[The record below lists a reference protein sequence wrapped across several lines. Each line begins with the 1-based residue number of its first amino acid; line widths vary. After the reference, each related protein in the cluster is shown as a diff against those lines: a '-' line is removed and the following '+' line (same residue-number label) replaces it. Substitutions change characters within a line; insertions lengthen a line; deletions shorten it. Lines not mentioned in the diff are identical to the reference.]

1 MRDLKRNQ
9 ISVEYALY
17 LGNAELTDDNGC
29 ATGEFAP
36 KYGDKTAL
44 MISVSSNKGDYSQ
57 QQFGNLLDYDRT
69 MITHDTRCPINE
81 NSLVYIGT
89 EQYIVK
95 AVAKS
100 LNAVQYA
107 TKRVQIDETYNG

>member
-17 LGNAELTDDNGC
+17 LGNAELTDGNGC

-44 MISVSSNKGDYSQ
+44 MISVSSNKAVFALPVIRVAHAERHTQYAL
-57 QQFGNLLDYDRT
+57 FVKLLDYFFGRDQSSSSFSQT
-69 MITHDTRCPINE
+69 AFPSSPSVASGSPTRSFIA
-81 NSLVYIGT
+81 ST
-89 EQYIVK
+89 
-95 AVAKS
+95 
-100 LNAVQYA
+100 
-107 TKRVQIDETYNG
+107 

>member
-44 MISVSSNKGDYSQ
+44 MISVSSNKGD
-57 QQFGNLLDYDRT
+57 
-69 MITHDTRCPINE
+69 
-81 NSLVYIGT
+81 
-89 EQYIVK
+89 
-95 AVAKS
+95 
-100 LNAVQYA
+100 
-107 TKRVQIDETYNG
+107 

>member
-36 KYGDKTAL
+36 EYGDKTAL
-44 MISVSSNKGDYSQ
+44 MIIPSSSSAICWTTTA
-57 QQFGNLLDYDRT
+57 R
-69 MITHDTRCPINE
+69 
-81 NSLVYIGT
+81 
-89 EQYIVK
+89 
-95 AVAKS
+95 
-100 LNAVQYA
+100 
-107 TKRVQIDETYNG
+107 

>member
-17 LGNAELTDDNGC
+17 LGNAELTDGNGC

-44 MISVSSNKGDYSQ
+44 MISVSSNKG
-57 QQFGNLLDYDRT
+57 DYDRT

-107 TKRVQIDETYNG
+107 IKQVQIDETDNG

>member
-9 ISVEYALY
+9 MTVQYALY
-17 LGNAELTDDNGC
+17 LGNVEIKDETGC

-36 KYGDKTAL
+36 KHSDKTAL
-44 MISVSSNKGDYSQ
+44 NISVSANKGDYSQ

-69 MITHDTRCPINE
+69 MITHDTECPINE
-81 NSLVYIGT
+81 NSMVYIGT

-107 TKRVQIDETYNG
+107 IKRVDINEADNG